1 MSKINSSFDVEQKHL
16 DDERL
21 RNNVVATFAWQV
33 VNVRVQERVS
43 QRPKCILEGS
53 SGFVEA
59 GEIVALMGAKQ
70 SGKADVEGHVYLDGE
85 RPSLSDFRKLTSYVE
100 QDDARIGSLTVEET
114 LSFAARLSLPDRRRL
129 IQHLIH
135 SFGLQDS
142 AHSLIG
148 TPIRKGISG
157 GQKRRVSVASQLITA
172 PKVLFL
178 DEPTSGLDSAAS
190 FEVISFI
197 RDIARQYKAR
207 CKDSVTSIVC

>member
-1 MSKINSSFDVEQKHL
+1 MFLILLHLISFHISPTVVTMSKINSSFDVEQKHL

-59 GEIVALMGAKQ
+59 GEIVALMGSLQCHVSPCTLLTADAGSSGSGKATLLNVLARRQ
-70 SGKADVEGHVYLDGE
+70 ASGKADVEGHVYLDGE

-114 LSFAARLSLPDRRRL
+114 LSFAARLSLPGKNR
-129 IQHLIH
+129 
-135 SFGLQDS
+135 
-142 AHSLIG
+142 
-148 TPIRKGISG
+148 
-157 GQKRRVSVASQLITA
+157 
-172 PKVLFL
+172 
-178 DEPTSGLDSAAS
+178 E
-190 FEVISFI
+190 
-197 RDIARQYKAR
+197 
-207 CKDSVTSIVC
+207 IVEGSY